1 MSDYFIYGGVNSAT
15 FLARVFPTD
24 SMLKA
29 PAHKYEEVVVPG
41 RSGKL
46 LMDLASFD
54 NIVRE
59 YDVQIVGDSEL
70 AQFIALR
77 NYLASRTGYLR
88 LTDSF
93 DPTHYYMAAYTEAF
107 DLTADWHSQKRARG
121 TITFDCKPQRF
132 LLSGET
138 AVVMTA
144 SGTITNQTRF
154 PSKPLLRVTTTR
166 ATASVL
172 GVGSTNITIKRQG
185 VIYIDCEMG
194 RAYNGA
200 TPLDTFISLNT
211 IDFPTL
217 EPGSNGISLGTGI
230 SRVEITPRWWEI

>member
-1 MSDYFIYGGVNSAT
+1 MSDYFTYNGVSSAA

-29 PAHKYEEVVVPG
+29 PAHKYNEVVVPG

-46 LMDLASFD
+46 LMDLAAYD
-54 NIVRE
+54 NLPRE

-70 AQFIALR
+70 AMFIALR
-77 NYLASRTGYLR
+77 NYLASCTGYLR

-93 DPTHYYMAAYTEAF
+93 DTTHYYMASYTEAF
-107 DLTADWHSQKRARG
+107 DLTADWRSQKRARG

-138 AVVMTA
+138 AVVMTSSDA
-144 SGTITNQTRF
+144 ITNPTRF
-154 PSKPLLRVTTTR
+154 ASKPLLRVTTTR
-166 ATASVL
+166 STGSVL
-172 GVGSTNITIKRQG
+172 GVGSTNITITRQG
-185 VIYIDCEMG
+185 VTYIDCETG

-200 TPLDTFISLNT
+200 TPYDSNISLNS
-211 IDFPTL
+211 IDFPAL

-230 SRVEITPRWWEI
+230 SRVEITPRWWEL

>member
-1 MSDYFIYGGVNSAT
+1 MNDYFIYDGVSSAT

-29 PAHKYEEVVVPG
+29 PAHKYDMVVVPG

-46 LMDLASFD
+46 LFDLASYD
-54 NIVRE
+54 NLPRE
-59 YDVQIVGDSEL
+59 YDVQIVGDSGL
-70 AQFIALR
+70 AQFVALR

-107 DLTADWHSQKRARG
+107 NLTADWHSQKRGRG
-121 TITFDCKPQRF
+121 TIAFDCKPQRF

-138 AVVMTA
+138 VVTITA
-144 SGTITNQTRF
+144 SGTISNPTRF
-154 PSKPLLRVTTTR
+154 ASKPLLKVTTTR
-166 ATASVL
+166 SSASVL
-172 GVGSTNITIKRQG
+172 GVGSTNITIRRQG
-185 VIYIDCEMG
+185 VIYIDCETG

-200 TPLDTFISLNT
+200 TPLDTYISLNA

-230 SRVEITPRWWEI
+230 STVEITPRWWEI

>member
-1 MSDYFIYGGVNSAT
+1 MSDYFIYGGVSSAA

-29 PAHKYEEVVVPG
+29 PAHKYTEVVVPG

-46 LMDLASFD
+46 LLDLASYD
-54 NIVRE
+54 NLPRE

-77 NYLASRTGYLR
+77 NYLASRVGYLR

-121 TITFDCKPQRF
+121 TITFDCKPQQF

-138 AVVMTA
+138 AVVKTS
-144 SGTITNQTRF
+144 SGTITNPTRYA
-154 PSKPLLRVTTTR
+154 SKPLLKVTTSR

-172 GVGSTNITIKRQG
+172 GVGSTNITLRRQG
-185 VIYIDCEMG
+185 VTYIDCETG

-200 TPLDTFISLNT
+200 VSYDTYVSLNA
-211 IDFPTL
+211 IDYPTL
-217 EPGSNGISLGTGI
+217 APGATSISLGAGI
-230 SRVEITPRWWEI
+230 TRVEITPRWWEL